1 MRRMKGTHGEV
12 WWHKKCN
19 INLKDELDDILRD
32 LSRLPKRMNRS
43 EASAYYNAKLRS
55 IFGVP
60 ESKGYGS
67 VKYDFDEQLA
77 LRMLPVIKKVSQ
89 EHRLKNT

>member
-1 MRRMKGTHGEV
+1 MQMKKRSIKGTHGEV
-12 WWHKKCN
+12 WWHKRCN
-19 INLKDELDDILRD
+19 IDLKDELDNILRD
-32 LSRLPKRMNRS
+32 LSRLPKRMSRS

-60 ESKGYGS
+60 ESKGYGV

-77 LRMLPVIKKVSQ
+77 LRLLPIIKKVSKGN
-89 EHRLKNT
+89 R